1 MQGTRGGLSAFYW
14 LMAAQ
19 ALAYIELL
27 RFYLRAIGTWPDVG
41 SNFLGYWVLA
51 VLPCSAAFVAFVTWL
66 YRRWIGSRSGS
77 RVLFLIVVLG
87 LDLILLFGSFAL
99 YAAKLHR

>member
-1 MQGTRGGLSAFYW
+1 MPDESRGISVFYS
-14 LMAAQ
+14 LMAVQ
-19 ALAYIELL
+19 ALVYIVLL
-27 RFYLRAIGTWPDVG
+27 RLYLGAIGTWPDVG

-51 VLPCSAAFVAFVTWL
+51 ILPASAAFAALVTWA
-66 YRRWIGSRSGS
+66 YRRWI
-77 RVLFLIVVLG
+77 VLRRERWKAYAAVVLV